1 VHRLHGASQRPAR
14 SLTALLSHPQSVA
27 RECLCGTAE
36 SSHPNHGDI
45 RCIHSRCIAAIL
57 DSTRNIIILTADER
71 VFELPVGFS
80 ERLHARIDLELQGT
94 AAARGYKNEPCKM

>member
-1 VHRLHGASQRPAR
+1 
-14 SLTALLSHPQSVA
+14 
-27 RECLCGTAE
+27 LC
-36 SSHPNHGDI
+36 PLW
-45 RCIHSRCIAAIL
+45 CIAAIL

-94 AAARGYKNEPCKM
+94 GGGQRLQK